1 MHKENLAIK
10 FKDKYITNENELTK
24 TFNSH
29 YSNIVNNTTGKM
41 SLKIRSSASNNDD
54 TDLVKE
60 IIEKCFF
67 IRNSVYIREK
77 F

>member
-1 MHKENLAIK
+1 MPKENLAIK